1 MKRPLE
7 HHQEELA
14 ADKALLKAT
23 GSIVAAGVDVCTP
36 LKATQVYALK
46 LLPFLAY
53 DAGAAADPA
62 AVNAV
67 PSSLAITL
75 SWNIDPNPQQEP
87 LSYLEPAALT
97 VPEKAFEAKL
107 LAVAVPL
114 LNW

>member
-1 MKRPLE
+1 LKRPLE
-7 HHQEELA
+7 HHQEVLL

-23 GSIVAAGVDVCTP
+23 GSMVAAGVDVCTP

-46 LLPFLAY
+46 VLPFLTYA
-53 DAGAAADPA
+53 AGAAAVPA

-75 SWNIDPNPQQEP
+75 SWNVAPVPQQEP
-87 LSYLEPAALT
+87 LSNLEPAALT
-97 VPEKAFEAKL
+97 VPAKAFLDKAL
-107 LAVAVPL
+107 SVAVPL